1 MKKILHTL
9 LLILL
14 VLFTKV
20 FAFDSMDIPK
30 IDKYVADYS
39 KVLTPSQSVELNK
52 IAKDYENKTTNQAVV
67 ILIPNRK

>member
-9 LLILL
+9 TLILILL
-14 VLFTKV
+14 FTKA

-39 KVLTPSQSVELNK
+39 KVLTSSQSSELNQ
-52 IAKDYENKTTNQAVV
+52 IAKDYENKTTDQAVV
-67 ILIPNRK
+67 ILIPNRN